1 MQSAVAVCIFRELI
15 SGVSLVKKSRV
26 ILCNG
31 NADALRPNVIFAV
44 TGKHLKQRKR
54 AVVKILEGVDRIAAG
69 GVARVGRKDVA
80 VGIRGSVPGLVRNPL
95 VQLEAVPFHVPVV

>member
-1 MQSAVAVCIFRELI
+1 MQSAVPVCIFREVI
-15 SGVSLVKKSRV
+15 SGIGLVEKGFIV
-26 ILCNG
+26 LCYG
-31 NADALRPNVIFAV
+31 NADALRPYVIFAV